1 MVVTGQPSLQ
11 LRVFVGG
18 FGGLATEVELR
29 EAFGDVGVQ
38 LRRIEVVMCAATGC
52 SRGFAFVV
60 VSRLDA
66 AETRM
71 EVDEVDILDRM
82 RAAVVRGR
90 PLTVHPVPNAV
101 HARAGR

>member
-1 MVVTGQPSLQ
+1 MVTGQPSLQ

-29 EAFGDVGVQ
+29 EAFVDVGVQ
-38 LRRIEVVMCAATGC
+38 LRRIDVVMCAATGC

-60 VSRLDA
+60 VSRMDA
-66 AETRM
+66 AETRLG
-71 EVDEVDILDRM
+71 VDEDDILVRM

-90 PLTVHPVPNAV
+90 PLTVHPVPTAA
-101 HARAGR
+101 HARATRG

>member
-1 MVVTGQPSLQ
+1 MAIGLPSLQ

-38 LRRIEVVMCAATGC
+38 LRRVEVVMCAATGC

-60 VSRLDA
+60 VSRTDA
-66 AETRM
+66 ESC
-71 EVDEVDILDRM
+71 VDEDNILDRM
-82 RAAVVRGR
+82 RAALVRGR
-90 PLTVHPVPNAV
+90 PLTIHPVPNAV
-101 HARAGR
+101 PSRVDR